1 MAEVL
6 DKTTLKAL
14 STDTRQ
20 EILKLL
26 AKRPYTAS
34 ELSKILNKH
43 VTTITEHLSVLE
55 KSGVVKKKD
64 STNKWVY
71 YALTDKGEKLFKPY
85 YSWVVLLSVAV
96 LVFAAGIYELTFV
109 TYQTTALTITES
121 SKDSGAAPQAE
132 IAQKA
137 ATEMSSLNMIIG
149 VILLAAAIVL
159 LWMAMRSGHKK
170 IAAVYNM
177 NY

>member
-20 EILKLL
+20 DILKMLS
-26 AKRPYTAS
+26 KRPYTAS

-85 YSWVVLLSVAV
+85 YSWVVLMGLAV
-96 LVFAAGIYELTFV
+96 LVFAAGIYEISFVSYQASTF
-109 TYQTTALTITES
+109 TIAE
-121 SKDSGAAPQAE
+121 KAQGELGAAPELAQRAAAE
-132 IAQKA
+132 
-137 ATEMSSLNMIIG
+137 TSSLNMIIG

-159 LWMAMRSGHKK
+159 LWMAMRSRHKK

>member
-6 DKTTLKAL
+6 DRETLKAL

-20 EILKLL
+20 DILKML

-55 KSGVVKKKD
+55 KSGVVRKKE

-71 YALTDKGEKLFKPY
+71 YTLTDKGQKLFKPY
-85 YSWVVLLSVAV
+85 YSWVLLFSLAV
-96 LVFAAGIYELTFV
+96 IVFVVGIYELTFV
-109 TYQTTALTITES
+109 SYQATAVSMTEQAAQ
-121 SKDSGAAPQAE
+121 KAGEAPQAV
-132 IAQKA
+132 QTA
-137 ATEMSSLNMIIG
+137 AIETSNLNLIIG
-149 VILLAAAIVL
+149 ILLLVIAVVL
-159 LWMAMRSGHKK
+159 LWFAMRKRHKK
-170 IAAVYNM
+170 IAVYNM

>member
-20 EILKLL
+20 DILKML

-34 ELSKILNKH
+34 ELSKILSKH

-85 YSWVVLLSVAV
+85 YSWVVLMSIAV
-96 LVFAAGIYELTFV
+96 LVFVVGIYELTFV
-109 TYQTTALTITES
+109 TYQTTALTITE
-121 SKDSGAAPQAE
+121 KAQGTAPQAE

-159 LWMAMRSGHKK
+159 LWMAMRSRHKK

>member
-85 YSWVVLLSVAV
+85 YSWVVLMSIAV
-96 LVFAAGIYELTFV
+96 LVFVVGIYELAFV

-137 ATEMSSLNMIIG
+137 AVETSSLNTIIG
-149 VILLAAAIVL
+149 IVLLAAAVVL
-159 LWMAMRSGHKK
+159 LWMAMRGRHKK
-170 IAAVYNM
+170 IAAAYNM